1 MRASLPLLLA
11 AAAIVGCSRP
21 DSAAVA
27 TATASDTARVTEA
40 FISEFKEADNIDSPA
55 IYHGANDVHWVI
67 ATAKAT
73 HTLVVFDAVT
83 GAEVRRV
90 GSEGSAEGQLN
101 RPNGIL
107 VVDDS
112 LLLVVERDNRRVQ
125 GFHLPSFRPL
135 GSFGTDVLRKPY
147 GVTAFARDG
156 GWRVYVTDN
165 YETPEETVPP
175 LVELGERVKWFQ
187 VRLEGGRL
195 RATFGGAFGDT
206 TEAGAIRVTESI
218 LADPA
223 NNRLMIAEELET
235 DSHHKVYSLDGR
247 FTGEIL
253 GRGFFPQQAEG
264 IALYSCGADA
274 GYWVTTDQG
283 PVVNTFHLF
292 DRMTLTHVA
301 SFAAA
306 RTNTTDG
313 IALTQR
319 AFGPFPAGA
328 FYMAHGDAA
337 ISGLSW
343 AAIAEATGA
352 RQDCTLPR

>member
-1 MRASLPLLLA
+1 MRISLFLLLA
-11 AAAIVGCSRP
+11 AAATACGRP
-21 DSAAVA
+21 DAGSPASSASA
-27 TATASDTARVTEA
+27 DTARVAEA
-40 FISEFKEADNIDSPA
+40 FISVFKEEDNIDSPA
-55 IYHGANDVHWVI
+55 IYHGAGDTHWVI

-90 GSEGSAEGQLN
+90 GSEGSGEGQLR

-125 GFHLPSFRPL
+125 GFHLPSFRSL
-135 GSFGTDVLRKPY
+135 GSFGTEQLRNPY
-147 GVTAFARDG
+147 GLTAFARDV

-175 LVELGERVKWFQ
+175 LAELGERVKWFQ
-187 VRLEGGRL
+187 IRLANGRL
-195 RATFGGAFGDT
+195 SATFGGAFGDT
-206 TEAGAIRVTESI
+206 TDAGAIRVTESI

-235 DSHHKVYSLDGR
+235 DSYHKVYSLDGE
-247 FTGEIL
+247 FTGETL

-264 IALYSCGADA
+264 IALYACGADA
-274 GYWVTTDQG
+274 GYWVATDQG

-292 DRMTLTHVA
+292 DRMTLAHVA

-313 IALTQR
+313 IVLTQR

-352 RQDCTLPR
+352 RQDCTLLR

>member
-1 MRASLPLLLA
+1 MRSSLLLLA
-11 AAAIVGCSRP
+11 AALIAACERP
-21 DSAAVA
+21 DSATPAA
-27 TATASDTARVTEA
+27 TATADTARITEA
-40 FISEFKEADNIDSPA
+40 FISAFKEADNIDSPA
-55 IYHGANDVHWVI
+55 IYHGAGEQHWVI
-67 ATAKAT
+67 ATAKST
-73 HTLVVFDAVT
+73 HTLVVFDAIT

-90 GSEGSAEGQLN
+90 GSLGNGEGQLR

-135 GSFGTDVLRKPY
+135 GTFGTEQLRKPY
-147 GVTAFARDG
+147 GLTAYAGDG

-165 YETPEETVPP
+165 YETPEETTPP
-175 LVELGERVKWFQ
+175 LTELGERVKWYQ
-187 VRLEGGRL
+187 VSLENGRL

-206 TEAGAIRVTESI
+206 TDAGAIRVTESI

-235 DSHHKVYSLDGR
+235 DSYHKVYSLDGQ
-247 FTGEIL
+247 FTGETL
-253 GRGFFPQQAEG
+253 GRGHFPQQAEG
-264 IALYSCGADA
+264 IALYACGSDA
-274 GYWVTTDQG
+274 GYWVATDQG

-292 DRMTLTHVA
+292 DRMTLAHVA
-301 SFAAA
+301 SFAAQ

-313 IALTQR
+313 IVITQR
-319 AFGPFPAGA
+319 AFGPFSAGA

-343 AAIAEATGA
+343 AAIAEGTGV
-352 RQDCTLPR
+352 RQDCTLAR